1 MGGRPDVGRMSGAGS
16 LVALGGSV
24 VGGPAV
30 AVAGAAEAVGSVVSP
45 AGVPVLGG
53 AVGAVIADAA
63 GVVPSQSGMAAGVPE
78 RVPAVGGSPPMAE

>member
-45 AGVPVLGG
+45 AGVPV
-53 AVGAVIADAA
+53 
-63 GVVPSQSGMAAGVPE
+63 
-78 RVPAVGGSPPMAE
+78 